1 MSIAQPFTGKFLPG
15 QVELSNTI
23 RRLWVDNNR
32 WIRTLIS
39 RILFNIGGREGRESV
54 EIRLA
59 QIASD
64 FGNLFAQY
72 YGEEVGHNIRVNYL
86 RYIDALELLIEA
98 YRDNDLA
105 AATTQRQ
112 ILYGIA
118 DELAREYSKINKYW
132 DMPTLQILLYEL
144 INDTENQI
152 ISILAGDYVKD
163 IEEYDAFMEQA
174 YRISDEL
181 TYGMLRQFQF

>member
-1 MSIAQPFTGKFLPG
+1 MSIMRPFTGKFLPG

-23 RRLWVDNNR
+23 RELWVDNNR

-39 RILFNIGGREGRESV
+39 RILFDIGGQEGREAV

-59 QIASD
+59 QIGND

-72 YGEEVGHNIRVNYL
+72 YGEEVGQNVRANYL
-86 RYIDALELLIEA
+86 RYIDELELLIEA

-112 ILYGIA
+112 ILYEIA
-118 DELAREYSKINKYW
+118 DELARELSRINRYW
-132 DMPTLQILLYEL
+132 DMPTLQILLYEM

-152 ISILAGDYVKD
+152 ISI
-163 IEEYDAFMEQA
+163 
-174 YRISDEL
+174 
-181 TYGMLRQFQF
+181 

>member
-1 MSIAQPFTGKFLPG
+1 MSIMQPFTGKFLPG

-23 RRLWVDNNR
+23 RELWVDNNR
-32 WIRTLIS
+32 WIRALIS
-39 RILFNIGGREGRESV
+39 RILFNIGGQEGREAV

-59 QIASD
+59 QIGND

-72 YGEEVGHNIRVNYL
+72 YGEEVGQNVRANYL
-86 RYIDALELLIEA
+86 RYIDALGLLIEA

-105 AATTQRQ
+105 AATAQRQ
-112 ILYGIA
+112 ILYEIA
-118 DELAREYSKINKYW
+118 DELARELSRINRYW
-132 DMPTLQILLYEL
+132 DMPTLQILLYEM

-163 IEEYDAFMEQA
+163 IEQYDSFMEQA
-174 YRISDEL
+174 YRISDEV
-181 TYGMLRQFQF
+181 TYGMLRQFQL

>member
-1 MSIAQPFTGKFLPG
+1 MSIAQPFTGKRLPG
-15 QVELSNTI
+15 QVELSNMI

-32 WIRTLIS
+32 CVRTLIS
-39 RILFNIGGREGRESV
+39 RILFDIGGQEGKEAV

-72 YGEEVGHNIRVNYL
+72 YGEEVGHDIRVNYL
-86 RYIDALELLIEA
+86 RYIDALESLIEA

-105 AATTQRQ
+105 AATMYRR

-118 DELAREYSKINKYW
+118 DELAREYSQINKYW

-144 INDTENQI
+144 INDTEDQI

-174 YRISDEL
+174 YRIADEL
-181 TYGMLRQFQF
+181 TYGMLKQFQF